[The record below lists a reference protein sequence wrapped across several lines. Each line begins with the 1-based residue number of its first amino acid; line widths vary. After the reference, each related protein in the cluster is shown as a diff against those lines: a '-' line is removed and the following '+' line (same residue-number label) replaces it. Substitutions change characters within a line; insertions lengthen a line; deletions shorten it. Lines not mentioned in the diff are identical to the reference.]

1 MTPADNGRVVAY
13 ISPYSS
19 KEGRRPVTAFE
30 GFVIGAAIATPVVLT
45 THAVLSSL
53 DARFARASKSDD
65 AQFWVRGDAWFQQW
79 LFARSGTKVHYAK
92 RLLLTLGATQL
103 DATARGRDG
112 VVFSVPYA
120 DIHRVSLERFRSR
133 SLSGRG
139 MRVHLKSGSSFCVRA
154 EGAALPAFLASP
166 SITETLASE
175 LARLV
180 RERD

>member
-1 MTPADNGRVVAY
+1 M
-13 ISPYSS
+13 
-19 KEGRRPVTAFE
+19 TAFE

-53 DARFARASKSDD
+53 DAKFARASKSDG

-79 LFARSGTKVHYAK
+79 LIERSGTKVHHAK

-120 DIHRVSLERFRSR
+120 DIHRISLERFRSR
-133 SLSGRG
+133 SLRGRG
-139 MRVHLKSGSSFCVRA
+139 MRVHLKNGSSFCVRA
-154 EGAALPAFLASP
+154 EGSVLPAFLASP